1 MLLAVI
7 SDVVWQALI
16 AAVLAL
22 GLAWIGYKVQTI
34 SKSTDAV
41 HTLVNSNMGAQLKL
55 GAELSRWKAVQTRNK
70 QDVAAADEA
79 ERLWRDHE
87 AKQAMVDSREG
98 KS

>member
-41 HTLVNSNMGAQLKL
+41 HTLVNSNMGVQLEISEIALGRLAKL
-55 GAELSRWKAVQTRNK
+55 PGASKEDIAAWEKARNLLAAH
-70 QDVAAADEA
+70 VAN
-79 ERLWRDHE
+79 
-87 AKQAMVDSREG
+87 QAIVDS